1 MDHPLHD
8 DSHLP
13 EPVEMTENNLDKL
26 ITKIIYKLDDDDIE
40 EYAKDA
46 LKEIYNKHPLEF
58 QDDWKEYM
66 EEA

>member
-26 ITKIIYKLDDDDIE
+26 ITKIIYKLDDDDKSRVRVFLDGTGCEVI
-40 EYAKDA
+40 
-46 LKEIYNKHPLEF
+46 LG
-58 QDDWKEYM
+58 
-66 EEA
+66 